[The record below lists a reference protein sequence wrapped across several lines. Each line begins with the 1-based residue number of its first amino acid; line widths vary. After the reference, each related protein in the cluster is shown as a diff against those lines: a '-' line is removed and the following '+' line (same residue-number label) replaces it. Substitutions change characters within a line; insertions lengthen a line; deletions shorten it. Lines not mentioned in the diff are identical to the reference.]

1 MTETNLIPGYAT
13 PEGTMRF
20 RRRFG
25 DRLPGHF
32 RQAEG
37 LWLSSIGLGT
47 YLGEPTDAC
56 DALYSAAVTRAME
69 EGINVLDS
77 AANYRHQRSER
88 AIGKALGQM
97 ISAGGVQRDEIFVA
111 TKGGFL
117 SFDADEPSDSG
128 AYFEENF
135 IQTGIVRPD
144 DVAAGCHVMSPAF
157 LENQIETSRRNLG
170 LEAIDL
176 YYLHNPE
183 TQFSQVSRPDFYRRL
198 KAAFAQ
204 LEKAVMQGRIREYG
218 TATWNAYRVGPQAG
232 EAMSLGDVMR
242 VAEEVGGKGNHFR
255 ALQLPFNLAMPE
267 ALVADTQSMDGK
279 PIPVLHMAQARSLMV
294 FASASIL
301 QGQLAAGLPQEIQQH
316 FPGLRT
322 DAQRAIQFV
331 RSAPGVTS
339 ALVGMSRTQ
348 HVNENL
354 ETARVPPLNMTQ
366 FRALFKASAST
377 EV

>member
-1 MTETNLIPGYAT
+1 
-13 PEGTMRF
+13 
-20 RRRFG
+20 
-25 DRLPGHF
+25 
-32 RQAEG
+32 
-37 LWLSSIGLGT
+37 
-47 YLGEPTDAC
+47 
-56 DALYSAAVTRAME
+56 
-69 EGINVLDS
+69 
-77 AANYRHQRSER
+77 
-88 AIGKALGQM
+88 
-97 ISAGGVQRDEIFVA
+97 
-111 TKGGFL
+111 
-117 SFDADEPSDSG
+117 
-128 AYFEENF
+128 
-135 IQTGIVRPD
+135 
-144 DVAAGCHVMSPAF
+144 MSPAF
-157 LENQIETSRRNLG
+157 LENQIETSRGNLG
-170 LEAIDL
+170 LETIDL

-255 ALQLPFNLAMPE
+255 ALQFPFNLAMPE

-279 PIPVLHMAQARSLMV
+279 PIPVLHMAQARSLNGNRRG
-294 FASASIL
+294 A
-301 QGQLAAGLPQEIQQH
+301 LPPPH

-377 EV
+377 EA